1 MKMDDLNH
9 TEKQNKMRHS
19 PREHIDKM
27 IEEVLTEFDFN
38 RVFLTMRAL
47 NWTWGMQPSIPSI
60 DELKRSSERLL
71 RGAVKGAISSEKLS
85 EGEAYIH
92 ATGGLKA
99 SAYRNRYKAITSVH
113 LEFVVT
119 SWESDGD

>member
-1 MKMDDLNH
+1 
-9 TEKQNKMRHS
+9 MRHS

>member
-1 MKMDDLNH
+1 MKVDDLNH

>member
-1 MKMDDLNH
+1 MKTEDLNH
-9 TEKQNKMRHS
+9 TEKRNKMKNS
-19 PREHIDKM
+19 PRENIDKM
-27 IEEVLTEFDFN
+27 IEEVLTEFDFS
-38 RVFLTMRAL
+38 RVYLTMKAL

-71 RGAVKGAISSEKLS
+71 RGAVKGVISSEKLS

-99 SAYRNRYKAITSVH
+99 SAYRNRYRAITAIQ

>member
-1 MKMDDLNH
+1 
-9 TEKQNKMRHS
+9 MRHS
-19 PREHIDKM
+19 PREHVDKM

>member
-1 MKMDDLNH
+1 MKMEDLNH

>member
-1 MKMDDLNH
+1 MEDLNH

>member
-1 MKMDDLNH
+1 MDDLNH

>member
-1 MKMDDLNH
+1 MDDLNH

-19 PREHIDKM
+19 PREHVDKM